1 MKVTPAERAALE
13 AYAKHGGVK
22 QAAHALHKSPRTVGK
37 QIASAQQRVGA
48 VSPVQTVARVLIP
61 DMGEPSP

>member
-22 QAAHALHKSPRTVGK
+22 QAA
-37 QIASAQQRVGA
+37 QRVGA